1 MINAYV
7 NYMKAEKMSEN
18 TMRGYTNHI
27 NQMLNMVN
35 KPESDITYLDLVNW
49 KADISS
55 LASATV
61 ANKVAAIKSYFG
73 FLVNAQIIG
82 SDPSQNLSRPTN
94 IKNKEK
100 PYVSEDDAKMLVKF
114 ARTPRDKAIFK
125 FLLSTGVRFCEMANI
140 TIEQY
145 KQAIESDRTIEL
157 SVTKGDKG
165 GKIFINDSTKAA
177 IDTYLRIRDDEC
189 PYLFA
194 SERAHKLS
202 DNSVSHTIKVAARR
216 AGLPYWS
223 DLSCHGL
230 RAACATIMNDKN
242 VPVGTIS
249 KVLRHSSLSVTTR
262 YIKSSQNNIN
272 NATALMEF

>member
-7 NYMKAEKMSEN
+7 NYMKSEKMSEN

-35 KPESDITYLDLVNW
+35 KPESDIAYLDLVNW
-49 KADISS
+49 KAEISN

-73 FLVNAQIIG
+73 FLANAKIIND
-82 SDPSQNLSRPTN
+82 DPSVNLSRPTN

-100 PYVSEDDAKMLVKF
+100 PYVSEDDAKMLVKY
-114 ARTPRDKAIFK
+114 ARTPRDKAMFK
-125 FLLSTGVRFCEMANI
+125 FLLSTGVRFCEMASI

-145 KQAIESDRTIEL
+145 KQAMQSDRTIEL
-157 SVTKGDKG
+157 AVTKGDKG
-165 GKIFINDSTKAA
+165 GKIFINDSTAEA
-177 IDTYLRIRDDEC
+177 INLYLRMRDDDC
-189 PYLFA
+189 PYLFV

-202 DNSVSHTIKVAARR
+202 DNSVSHTIKVTARR
-216 AGLPYWS
+216 AGLPYWNE
-223 DLSCHGL
+223 LSCHGL

>member
-1 MINAYV
+1 MINAYM
-7 NYMKAEKMSEN
+7 NFMKSEKMSEN
-18 TMRGYTNHI
+18 TQRGYTNHI
-27 NQMLNMVN
+27 NQMLKMVN

-49 KADISS
+49 KADISNQ
-55 LASATV
+55 ASATV

-73 FLVNAQIIG
+73 FLANAQIIG
-82 SDPSQNLSRPTN
+82 SDPSQNLTRPTN
-94 IKNKEK
+94 IRNKEK
-100 PYVSEDDAKMLVKF
+100 PYVSEDDAKQLVKF

-145 KQAIESDRTIEL
+145 KQAMESDRTIEL

-165 GKIFINDSTKAA
+165 GKIFINDSTAEA
-177 IDTYLRIRDDEC
+177 IKLYLRMRDDEC
-189 PYLFA
+189 PYLFT
-194 SERAHKLS
+194 SEKAHKLS
-202 DNSVSHTIKVAARR
+202 DNSVSHTIKVTARR
-216 AGLPYWS
+216 AGLPYWNN
-223 DLSCHGL
+223 LSCHGL

-262 YIKSSQNNIN
+262 YIKTSQNNIN